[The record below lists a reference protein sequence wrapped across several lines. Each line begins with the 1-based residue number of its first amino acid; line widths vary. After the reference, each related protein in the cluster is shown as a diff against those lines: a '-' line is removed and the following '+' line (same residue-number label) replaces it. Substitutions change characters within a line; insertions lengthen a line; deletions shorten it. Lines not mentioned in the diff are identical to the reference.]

1 MNYQSGP
8 EEPKRI
14 DELSTRAPLA
24 TDFIPICPANG
35 PTYKTS
41 LKDIADLTPSPIP
54 PIGPGNVGQILS
66 VGGGLSPEWV
76 TASAGG
82 GGGTVLPDGDAIN
95 SCLVWHV
102 PTGAWV
108 PARLVQEA
116 QNIHSGGVGTI
127 PYQIGEHKTAHL
139 NIGTKGQILTVEQ
152 LSPTMFLPKWADAAA
167 GLPVS
172 SIADASKV
180 LTVKADG
187 SGAEWV
193 ADAKELPTIGTKGQ
207 VLTVAEGSPG
217 VFTPKWENAAVEL
230 PAVTVADAGSRLS
243 VNLDGTGVVWSH
255 AYMADTESNNF
266 VLALWAKTGVLSVS
280 GPIAMSRFYPNV
292 ASAGITSLT
301 MNGLIHLGI
310 LRMSTTSSNT
320 IEHLSFPHLTTIG
333 LIQNFQGPS
342 IKTLSLPSLN
352 MVSGIFGFNNMVN
365 LTSITFGT
373 LIYLDQFSLT
383 GAPLLTSL
391 NLYCDTIAQSLIIG
405 PCATLK
411 TFTTTVRRLGGNF
424 TITGCALDAASVTNT
439 LARLVAMNG
448 KNGTSEYGSGKTV
461 DLSGGTS
468 AGLAALTP
476 AAIADKNALI
486 ARGCTV
492 TLNP

>member
-1 MNYQSGP
+1 MWNDP
-8 EEPKRI
+8 VK
-14 DELSTRAPLA
+14 EL
-24 TDFIPICPANG
+24 
-35 PTYKTS
+35 PTFT
-41 LKDIADLTPSPIP
+41 IAD
-54 PIGPGNVGQILS
+54 
-66 VGGGLSPEWV
+66 
-76 TASAGG
+76 
-82 GGGTVLPDGDAIN
+82 
-95 SCLVWHV
+95 
-102 PTGAWV
+102 
-108 PARLVQEA
+108 
-116 QNIHSGGVGTI
+116 
-127 PYQIGEHKTAHL
+127 
-139 NIGTKGQILTVEQ
+139 KGKQ
-152 LSPTMFLPKWADAAA
+152 
-167 GLPVS
+167 
-172 SIADASKV
+172 

-187 SGAEWV
+187 KATEWV